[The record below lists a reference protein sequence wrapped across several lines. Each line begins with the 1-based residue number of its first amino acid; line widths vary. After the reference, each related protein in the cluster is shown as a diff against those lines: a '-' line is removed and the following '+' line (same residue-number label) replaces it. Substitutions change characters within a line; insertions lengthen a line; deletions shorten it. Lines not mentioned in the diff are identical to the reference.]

1 MSKKIR
7 NDIILIVSILLIAL
21 IVFLIFKLNSTDDN
35 LRAMVYYDNEL
46 VLEVDLD
53 SNSYKIYNDELVN
66 KNNDNEYIVKG
77 SESELTIIVNE
88 NGIKVLD
95 SGCSDNVCVNQG
107 YISSSNRT
115 ITCLPNKV
123 YIKLVGGEE
132 VDVIVWV

>member
-1 MSKKIR
+1 MNKKIR

-53 SNSYKIYNDELVN
+53 NNSYKIYDNELVN

-77 SESELTIIVNE
+77 SESELTIIVND

-95 SGCSDNVCVNQG
+95 SGCSDKVCVNQG

-132 VDVIVWV
+132 VDAIV

>member
-1 MSKKIR
+1 MNKKIR

-21 IVFLIFKLNSTDDN
+21 LVFFIFKLNSTDDN
-35 LRAMVYYDNEL
+35 LHAMVYYDNEL

-53 SNSYKIYNDELVN
+53 SNSYKIHNNEIVN

-77 SESELTIIVNE
+77 SESELTIIVND

-95 SGCSDNVCVNQG
+95 SGCSDKVCVNQG

-115 ITCLPNKV
+115 ITCLPNKI

-132 VDVIVWV
+132 VDAIV